1 MWREIR
7 YFIQDFLSDTDL
19 LLQVAIAIFV
29 ASSIALVIGPLLVKD
44 PLTRRLKSL
53 NNEKLKVRERAR
65 EKMKTEGKIE
75 LRSTPK
81 GYVQFVVERLNLK
94 KWVEQADAR
103 EKLVQAGYRGQGPYL
118 TFLFF
123 RLVMPVVS
131 FLLTLFYTFVVLKI
145 DQPPIVLFLGSV
157 FGAYVGMQLP
167 MIFVRNMVD
176 KRREAIRR
184 VFPDALDLL
193 LICVEAGM
201 SVEMAFRKVS
211 DELSGQ
217 CMAMAEEMMLTAT
230 ELSYLQ
236 ERRMAYDNLAKRVD
250 LDAVKAVTTALY
262 QAERYGTPLS
272 QTLRV
277 MAQESRDMRMAAAEK
292 KAASLPPKLT
302 VPMILFFLP
311 CLFVVI
317 LAPAAIRFNMKS
329 ESPSATSQQQ
339 R

>member
-1 MWREIR
+1 MWRELR
-7 YFIQDFLSDTDL
+7 YVFEDMTSNTDL
-19 LLQVAIAIFV
+19 LLQIAIAVFV
-29 ASSIALVIGPLLVKD
+29 AASIASVVAPLIFRD
-44 PLTRRLKSL
+44 PLTRRMKALS
-53 NNEKLKVRERAR
+53 NEKLKVRARAR
-65 EKMKTEGKIE
+65 EKSLTEGKIE

-81 GYVQFVVERLNLK
+81 GYIQFVVEKLNLK
-94 KWVEQADAR
+94 KWLEQSDAR

-123 RLVMPVVS
+123 RLVMPVIA
-131 FLLTLFYTFVVLKI
+131 FLVTLFYTFVVLQI

-157 FGAYVGMQLP
+157 FGAYIGMQMP

-201 SVEMAFRKVS
+201 SVEVAFRKVS

-217 CMAMAEEMMLTAT
+217 CLAMAEEMMLTAT

-236 ERRMAYDNLAKRVD
+236 ERRQAYDNLAKRVD

-262 QAERYGTPLS
+262 QAERYGTPLA

-277 MAQESRDMRMAAAEK
+277 MAQESRDMRMSAAEK
-292 KAASLPPKLT
+292 KAGSLPPKLT

-317 LAPAAIRFNMKS
+317 LAPAAIRFNMKADTP
-329 ESPSATSQQQ
+329 PSATSQS